1 MNKGTLSQLTRYGL
15 VALLAAVASAL
26 THFVEPLQRIPFALS
41 FGVVL
46 LSSIYLGRGPGLFA
60 VILSALAGAYMFLDP
75 AFTFRIGIDGTVQ
88 ALVFTAVALLIWS
101 MTEKRR
107 RAEEGLRS
115 RERELSDFFENATVG
130 LHWVGPDGK
139 VLWANRAELELLGYT
154 RDEYIGRNIAEF
166 HADEDKIN
174 DILKRLS
181 SGEELHGYEARLRRK
196 DGSIRH
202 VSINSN
208 VYWEDG
214 RFIHTRC
221 FTRDITEHH
230 RAQDALRFQAQLL
243 DTVEQAVIATDARG
257 AITYWNEFAGK
268 LYGWSAAEVLGRD
281 IVEVIPT
288 EATREQAAEI
298 MARVAAGES
307 WSGEFDVRRRDGTS
321 FPAMVTDTPV
331 FDERGAVVGVVG
343 VSVDITA
350 RRRAEAALREQS
362 EVIEQA
368 YDAIFLRDAA
378 NAITLWNRGA
388 ERTYGYAVTEALGR
402 SPHELLKT
410 ETPVPLEEIYAD
422 LRRDGYWEG
431 ELRHTRKDGEQIVV
445 ETRWATVRD
454 ERGDVTSILEI
465 VRDITERKRAEAMR
479 RLLSAIVESSD
490 DAIMS
495 ATLDRKI
502 ASWNAGAERMFGY
515 TAAEAL
521 GEDATLLTPPDQLE
535 DMTGRMEQF
544 KHDRAP
550 QHFETVRRAKDG
562 RLVEVAMTFSAITDE
577 GGRLIGISAVARDI
591 AERKRAEATL
601 REQSEV
607 IEQAYDAIFLRDEKN
622 AITLW
627 NQGAVRTYG
636 YSEAEA
642 LGRSPHEL
650 LKTET
655 PVPLDEI
662 YAHLRG
668 EGHWEG
674 ELRHT
679 RKDGEQI
686 VVDSRW
692 ATVRD
697 ERGGVTSILEI
708 TRDITERQRAEA
720 TLREQT
726 EIIETVNRVGQTLA
740 GELDVHKLVQA
751 VTDAATDISNA
762 QFGSFF
768 YNVLDESGESYM
780 LYTLSGVP
788 REAFAHFPMPRN
800 TDIFAPTFK
809 GEGTV
814 LIPDVKQDPRY
825 GKNSPY
831 YGMPEGHLP
840 VTSYLAV
847 PVVSRSGEVYGGLFF
862 GHPEEGVFT
871 ERAARIIEGL
881 AAQAAIAMDN
891 ARLFDAVQRERI
903 KAQASEEHYRFLAE
917 SIPQIVWTANADG
930 SAEYF
935 NQRWY
940 DYTGLPRDDDGGYG
954 ARGVVHPEDRARVLD
969 AWRRAFET
977 GERYEVELRLRRG
990 ADESYRWHLAR
1001 SIPLR
1006 DAEGKIVKWFGTSTD
1021 IDDRKRAEESQAF
1034 LAEASEVLVSSLDYE
1049 ETLRRIAELVVPRL
1063 ADWCAVDMLTDE
1075 RALRRL
1081 AVAHQDP
1088 AKVEFAHELERRYP
1102 QNMNERQGVPN
1113 VVRTGEPELYP
1124 NIPDEMLALVARD
1137 AEQLKIMRE
1146 LGLRSAMIVPLSVQ
1160 GRVLGAITFISAE
1173 SGRHYTETDLA
1184 FAEDLAHRA
1193 ALAVENARLYRE
1205 AQEVNRLKDEFL
1217 ATLSHELRTPLTAVL
1232 GWTRLLGTGQ
1242 LDKETSA
1249 RALETI
1255 ERNAQSQV
1263 QLIDDILDVSR
1274 IIRGKLRLSVRPV
1287 ELAPVIEAAVDSVR
1301 PAADAKGICLQVI
1314 LDRQAGPVSGDPDRL
1329 QQVIWNLLSNAIK
1342 FTPKEGRVQITLG
1355 RVNSHLEVSI
1365 SDTGQGIGA
1374 EFLPFVFDRF
1384 RQADPTPTR
1393 AHGGLGLGLAIV
1405 RHLVELHG
1413 GSVKAESEGAGRGA
1427 TFIITLPLLAAARD
1441 AAAASDPSSESEPRD
1456 GARMVNLFENFECP
1470 PEIEGLRVL
1479 LVEDD
1484 KDSRELLIAVL
1495 EQCRAE
1501 VVGVASAEAAMR
1513 TLEAWRPDVIVSDI
1527 EMPGED
1533 GFTLMRRLR
1542 GLPAERGGD
1551 IPAAALTAYARPED
1565 RMRALMA
1572 GFQIHV
1578 PKPVEPAELVAV
1590 VASLAGR
1597 TIKS

>member
-1 MNKGTLSQLTRYGL
+1 VVAAAAITHALFLGNVRLPFSLFYG
-15 VALLAAVASAL
+15 AVIVSA
-26 THFVEPLQRIPFALS
+26 
-41 FGVVL
+41 
-46 LSSIYLGRGPGLFA
+46 IYGGRGPGLLSIALSVVASFFFFLTPPMSFDKGGEQLLQLGVFA
-60 VILSALAGAYMFLDP
+60 
-75 AFTFRIGIDGTVQ
+75 
-88 ALVFTAVALLIWS
+88 AVALLIW
-101 MTEKRR
+101 MVTEKRR
-107 RAEEGLRS
+107 RADEELRL
-115 RERELSDFFENATVG
+115 RERELTDFLENATVG
-130 LHWVGPDGK
+130 LHWVGADGK
-139 VLWANRAELELLGYT
+139 VLWANRAELELLGYK
-154 RDEYIGRNIAEF
+154 REEYIGHHIAEF

-174 DILKRLS
+174 DILSRLGR
-181 SGEELHGYEARLRRK
+181 GEELDGYEARLRRK

-202 VSINSN
+202 VAINSN
-208 VYWEDG
+208 VLWEDG
-214 RFIHTRC
+214 RFVHTRC
-221 FTRDITEHH
+221 FTRDITE
-230 RAQDALRFQAQLL
+230 RRQAEDALRFQAQLL
-243 DTVEQAVIATDARG
+243 DTVEQAVVATDARG
-257 AITYWNEFAGK
+257 AITYWNKFAEK
-268 LYGWSAAEVLGRD
+268 LYGWTAAEVLGRD
-281 IVEVIPT
+281 IIEITPT
-288 EATREQAAEI
+288 DATREQAAEI
-298 MARVAAGES
+298 MSCVAAGES
-307 WSGEFDVRRRDGTS
+307 WSGEFDVRRRDGTT

-331 FDERGAVVGVVG
+331 FDDGGALVGVVG
-343 VSVDITA
+343 VSIDISE
-350 RRRAEAALREQS
+350 RRRAEAVLREQS

-388 ERTYGYAVTEALGR
+388 ERTYGYTKAEALGH

-410 ETPVPLEEIYAD
+410 ETPIPLEEIYTS
-422 LRRDGYWEG
+422 LRREGYWEG

-445 ETRWATVRD
+445 ESRWATLRD
-454 ERGDVTSILEI
+454 GRGEVASILEI
-465 VRDITERKRAEAMR
+465 VRDVTERKRAEEK
-479 RLLSAIVESSD
+479 LLQAAAIVENSD
-490 DAIMS
+490 DAIIS
-495 ATLDRKI
+495 KDLDGTI
-502 ASWNAGAERMFGY
+502 LSWNPGARRLYGY
-515 TAAEAL
+515 TAEETIGQPVTML
-521 GEDATLLTPPDQLE
+521 IPSDRPDEEPHILEQIRRGERVD
-535 DMTGRMEQF
+535 
-544 KHDRAP
+544 HY
-550 QHFETVRRAKDG
+550 ETVRRRKDG
-562 RLVEVAMTFSAITDE
+562 TIIDVSLTVSPVRNAD
-577 GGRLIGISAVARDI
+577 GRIIGASKIARDI
-591 AERKRAEATL
+591 TSRKRSEREL

-607 IEQAYDAIFLRDEKN
+607 IEQAYDAIFLRDTSN
-622 AITLW
+622 LITLW
-627 NQGAVRTYG
+627 NKGAERTYG
-636 YSEAEA
+636 YEKEEA
-642 LGRSPHEL
+642 LGRNPHEL
-650 LKTET
+650 LKTLT
-655 PVPLDEI
+655 PVPLEEI
-662 YAHLRG
+662 YASLRSTG
-668 EGHWEG
+668 YWEG
-674 ELRHT
+674 ELTHT
-679 RKDGEQI
+679 RKDDEQI
-686 VVDSRW
+686 VVESRW
-692 ATVRD
+692 ATIRD
-697 ERGGVTSILEI
+697 ERGEVTSILEI
-708 TRDITERQRAEA
+708 VREVTERRRAEEE
-720 TLREQT
+720 LREQA
-726 EIIETVNRVGQTLA
+726 EIIETVNRVGQALA
-740 GELDVHKLVQA
+740 GELDVHKLVQT
-751 VTDAATDISNA
+751 VTDAATEISNA
-762 QFGSFF
+762 HFGSFF

-788 REAFAHFPMPRN
+788 AEAFAHFPMPRN

-814 LIPDVKQDPRY
+814 LIPDVKKDPRY

-862 GHPEEGVFT
+862 GHPEVNVFT
-871 ERAARIIEGL
+871 ERAARIVEGL
-881 AAQAAIAMDN
+881 SAQAAIAMDN
-891 ARLFDAVQRERI
+891 ARLFDAAQRERM
-903 KAQASEEHYRFLAE
+903 KAEASEEHYRFLAE

-940 DYTGLPRDDDGGYG
+940 DYTGAPREGGDDYNAQGM
-954 ARGVVHPEDRARVLD
+954 VHPDDLTRVLD
-969 AWRRAFET
+969 TWRHAFET
-977 GERYEVELRLRRG
+977 GERFDVELRLRRG
-990 ADESYRWHLAR
+990 SDGSYRWHLAR

-1021 IDDRKRAEESQAF
+1021 IDDRKRAEESQSF

-1049 ETLRRIAELVVPRL
+1049 ATLRRIAHLVVPRL
-1063 ADWCAVDMLTDE
+1063 ADWCTVDILTEE
-1075 RALRRL
+1075 RLIKRL

-1102 QNMNERQGVPN
+1102 QNMNERQGVSN

-1124 NIPDEMLALVARD
+1124 NIPDEMLALVASD
-1137 AEQLKIMRE
+1137 AEQLKIIRE
-1146 LGLRSAMIVPLSVQ
+1146 LGLRSAMIVPMSVQ
-1160 GRVLGAITFISAE
+1160 GRVLGAITFVSAE
-1173 SGRHYTETDLA
+1173 SGRHYTENDLA

-1242 LDKETSA
+1242 LDKATSA

-1301 PAADAKGICLQVI
+1301 PAADAKGIRLQVI
-1314 LDRQAGPVSGDPDRL
+1314 LDPRTGPVSGDPDRL
-1329 QQVIWNLLSNAIK
+1329 QQVVWNLISNAIK
-1342 FTPKEGRVQITLG
+1342 FTPKDGRVQVTLA
-1355 RVNSHLEVSI
+1355 RVDSHLEIAV

-1374 EFLPFVFDRF
+1374 EFLPYVFDRF

-1413 GSVKAESEGAGRGA
+1413 GSVKAESNGAGRGA
-1427 TFIITLPLLAAARD
+1427 TFRVMLPLLAATRNTVSAP
-1441 AAAASDPSSESEPRD
+1441 AESVESEPQSGTRVTGFFD
-1456 GARMVNLFENFECP
+1456 SFECP
-1470 PEIEGLRVL
+1470 PELDGLRVL
-1479 LVEDD
+1479 VVEDD
-1484 KDSRELLIAVL
+1484 DDSRGMLVAVL

-1501 VVGVASAEAAMR
+1501 VVAVAGAEAAMR
-1513 TLEAWRPDVIVSDI
+1513 VLEGWRPDVIVSDI

-1597 TIKS
+1597 TIRNER